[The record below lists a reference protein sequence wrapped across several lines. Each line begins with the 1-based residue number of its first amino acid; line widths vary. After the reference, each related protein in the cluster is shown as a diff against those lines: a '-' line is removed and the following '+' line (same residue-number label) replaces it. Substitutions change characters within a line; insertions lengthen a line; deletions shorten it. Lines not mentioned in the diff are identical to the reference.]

1 MALWFRAVNNERTQ
15 LAETI
20 AEVRKQQMD
29 VLSAAKWGDITD
41 DDVAA
46 YYSLDLEIR
55 HLADE
60 IYREDSPR

>member
-1 MALWFRAVNNERTQ
+1 MALWFRAVNNERRQ
-15 LAETI
+15 LGETI
-20 AEVRKQQMD
+20 AEVRKQQMA
-29 VLSAAKWGDITD
+29 VLSAAKWGDSTD

-60 IYREDSPR
+60 MYREDSPC